1 MIKPVRGFVLIETKE
16 VGGVGLIGVD
26 GADIGANKENIVAAV
41 SKNDEVEWKVGD
53 KVALGEGAKG
63 FEMQEGEKKYALLS
77 NSFVIA
83 IL

>member
-16 VGGVGLIGVD
+16 VGGTGLISAD
-26 GADIGANKENIVAAV
+26 GSNLGAKKENYVAAI
-41 SKNDEVEWKVGD
+41 SEKDEVEWKVGD

-63 FEMQEGEKKYALLS
+63 FEMEEKKKKYVLIS
-77 NSFVIA
+77 NTFIIA

>member
-1 MIKPVRGFVLIETKE
+1 MIQPVRGFVLIETKE
-16 VGGVGLIGVD
+16 TGGTGLIGPNGSNL
-26 GADIGANKENIVAAV
+26 GAKKENIVAAV
-41 SKNDEVEWKVGD
+41 SKKDDVEWKVGD

-63 FEMQEGEKKYALLS
+63 FEMEEGKKKYALLS